1 MKTRSESFLIA
12 SLLLATP
19 VTSLLTA
26 SAAHAQV
33 STVSGTLYTSAPVMA
48 VGSLGFSRKVVIGV
62 RVVKNGN
69 TGDFHGDRAVIGIC
83 QPSEAPDT
91 LTIEVID
98 PVTGKVLHV
107 ADRWFGD
114 LATGLNDLKRTES
127 SECASGKMQLD
138 IGAAGTKSVRLISVS
153 GKAVVI
159 DVAGVGT
166 VTLPSKTVFK
176 RK

>member
-19 VTSLLTA
+19 VTSLLAT
-26 SAAHAQV
+26 SDAHAQI
-33 STVSGTLYTSAPVMA
+33 STVFSTLYKSAPVMA
-48 VGSLGFSRKVVIGV
+48 VGNLGFSRQVIIGV
-62 RVVKNGN
+62 RVVVNGN
-69 TGDFHGDRAVIGIC
+69 TGDFHGDRAVVGIC

-114 LATGLNDLKRTES
+114 IRQGVNDLKRTQS
-127 SECASGKMQLD
+127 SACTVGKLQLD
-138 IGAAGTKSVRLISVS
+138 LAGAAVKLMTTTGEAI
-153 GKAVVI
+153 VV
-159 DVAGVGT
+159 DVAGVGK
-166 VTLPSKTVFK
+166 VTLPSKTVF